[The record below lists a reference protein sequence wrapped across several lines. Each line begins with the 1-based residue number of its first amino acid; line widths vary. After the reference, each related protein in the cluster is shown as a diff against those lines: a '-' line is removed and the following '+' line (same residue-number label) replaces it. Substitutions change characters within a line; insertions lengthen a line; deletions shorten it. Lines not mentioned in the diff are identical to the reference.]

1 MFRWV
6 HDTYRLTY
14 VTTLL
19 YDFVSN
25 ADPCT
30 GLINVSNIAMK
41 TQVSDFLMRS
51 LLVIVLLH
59 YD

>member
-1 MFRWV
+1 MTLTSPTVKLLKACRTGKKFMFRWI

-25 ADPCT
+25 AEPCKRFYEY
-30 GLINVSNIAMK
+30 I
-41 TQVSDFLMRS
+41 
-51 LLVIVLLH
+51 
-59 YD
+59 